1 MAVTAGVNLGVGAA
15 DKSPELGRQHDS
27 DMGSSEHVRGLEAD

>member
-1 MAVTAGVNLGVGAA
+1 MAVAAWVSIGVGAG